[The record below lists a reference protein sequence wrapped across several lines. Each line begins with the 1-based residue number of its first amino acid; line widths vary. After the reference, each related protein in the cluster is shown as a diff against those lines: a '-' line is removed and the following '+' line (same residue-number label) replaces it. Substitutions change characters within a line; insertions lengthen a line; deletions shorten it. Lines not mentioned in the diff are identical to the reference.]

1 MDTSTS
7 TQFGLEALPGQQIL
21 PGFKEAM
28 GIDAH
33 SLKPFDEEFCQLF
46 VELGHAGKA
55 YQAVAKKFKD
65 RDVNDDNARKSA
77 SKLLQKGDILRR
89 VAQYQ
94 AVTRAAVQSEV
105 ISFKLSAMRF
115 DPAQMFDETG
125 RQRKVH
131 QLSADQ
137 RKCIG
142 LDAKLHDG
150 CLIYIPVFPDK
161 QKESQDLM
169 RMCGL
174 DKQLVELTGK
184 DGGPVESV
192 TASAADELAKLAEL
206 RERFN
211 RHGAS

>member
-1 MDTSTS
+1 M

-33 SLKPFDEEFCQLF
+33 SLKPFDEEFCQQF
-46 VELGHAGKA
+46 VELGSVGKA
-55 YQAVAKKFKD
+55 YQAVAKKFKGKEVSD
-65 RDVNDDNARKSA
+65 LQAQKNGSALRK
-77 SKLLQKGDILRR
+77 KEEITRR
-89 VAQYQ
+89 IAQYQ

-105 ISFKLSAMRF
+105 INFKLSAMRF
-115 DPAQMFDETG
+115 DPAQMFDEAG

-131 QLSADQ
+131 QLDENQ
-137 RKCIG
+137 RRCIG

-150 CLIYIPVFPDK
+150 CLVYLPVFPDK

-184 DGGPVESV
+184 DGGPVKSDTKV
-192 TASAADELAKLAEL
+192 TFYIPGNGRD
-206 RERFN
+206 
-211 RHGAS
+211 

>member
-46 VELGHAGKA
+46 VEIGSAGKA
-55 YQAVAKKFKD
+55 YQVVAKKFKGKE
-65 RDVNDDNARKSA
+65 VSNLQAQKNGSALRKKEEIS
-77 SKLLQKGDILRR
+77 RR
-89 VAQYQ
+89 ISQYQ

-105 ISFKLSAMRF
+105 IDFKLSAMRF
-115 DPAQMFDETG
+115 DPAQMFDARG
-125 RQRKVH
+125 KQRQVH
-131 QLSADQ
+131 QLAADQ

-142 LDAKLHDG
+142 LESRLHDG
-150 CLIYIPVFPDK
+150 MIVYLPVFPDK
-161 QKESQDLM
+161 QKESQDLL

-174 DKQLVELTGK
+174 DKQLLELTGK
-184 DGGPVESV
+184 DGGPVEFSV
-192 TASAADELAKLAEL
+192 RSLLETVSDTTADIEVHS
-206 RERFN
+206 
-211 RHGAS
+211 

>member
-1 MDTSTS
+1 MDAETLS
-7 TQFGLEALPGQQIL
+7 QFGLEALPGQQIL

-46 VELGHAGKA
+46 VELGSVGKA
-55 YQAVAKKFKD
+55 YQAVAKKFKGK
-65 RDVNDDNARKSA
+65 DVSDLQAQKNGSALRKKEEIS
-77 SKLLQKGDILRR
+77 RR
-89 VAQYQ
+89 IAQYQ

-115 DPAQMFDETG
+115 DPAQMFDEGG

-131 QLSADQ
+131 QLAADQ

-142 LDAKLHDG
+142 LESRLHDG
-150 CLIYIPVFPDK
+150 MIVYLPVFPDK

-174 DKQLVELTGK
+174 DKQLMELTGK
-184 DGGPVESV
+184 DGGAIKTDGNVQVSFYIPSN
-192 TASAADELAKLAEL
+192 
-206 RERFN
+206 ERD
-211 RHGAS
+211 

>member
-1 MDTSTS
+1 MDADIVTS
-7 TQFGLEALPGQQIL
+7 FGMEALPGQQIL

-28 GIDAH
+28 RVDAH
-33 SLKPFDEEFCQLF
+33 CLKPFDEEFCRLY
-46 VELGHAGKA
+46 VKLGHAGKA

-65 RDVNDDNARKSA
+65 KDVSDEQARKNA
-77 SKLLQKGDILRR
+77 HFLLKKQDILRR

-115 DPAQMFDETG
+115 DPAQMFDEQG

-131 QLSADQ
+131 QLEADQ
-137 RKCIG
+137 RRCIG

-150 CLIYIPVFPDK
+150 CVVYLPVFPDK

-174 DKQLVELTGK
+174 DKQMVELSGK
-184 DGGPVESV
+184 DGGAIKTDGNVQVSFYIPSNGR
-192 TASAADELAKLAEL
+192 D
-206 RERFN
+206 
-211 RHGAS
+211 

>member
-1 MDTSTS
+1 MDTETT

-33 SLKPFDEEFCQLF
+33 SLKPFDEEFCQQF
-46 VELGHAGKA
+46 VELGSVGKA
-55 YQAVAKKFKD
+55 YQAVAKKFKGKEVSD
-65 RDVNDDNARKSA
+65 LQAQKNGSALRKKEEIS
-77 SKLLQKGDILRR
+77 RR
-89 VAQYQ
+89 IAQYQ

-115 DPAQMFDETG
+115 DPAQMFDEAG

-131 QLSADQ
+131 QLTADQ
-137 RKCIG
+137 RRCIG

-150 CLIYIPVFPDK
+150 CIVYLPVFPDK

-184 DGGPVESV
+184 NGGPVESDTKV
-192 TASAADELAKLAEL
+192 TFYIPGNGRD
-206 RERFN
+206 
-211 RHGAS
+211 